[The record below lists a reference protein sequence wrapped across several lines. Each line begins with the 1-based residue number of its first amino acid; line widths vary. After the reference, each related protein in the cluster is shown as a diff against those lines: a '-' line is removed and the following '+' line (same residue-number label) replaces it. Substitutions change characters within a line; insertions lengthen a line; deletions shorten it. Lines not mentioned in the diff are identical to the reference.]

1 MWLEELFHS
10 NRLKQHMVTIG
21 INQYLRNC
29 EMYKHRCKL
38 YTSAGKCDDQIH
50 FKAFIEESM
59 VSTSDI
65 FTDNI
70 PMSHGPPMISRNNSA
85 RKSLCIFTEVLD
97 VKSKTAVRGVGCAK
111 SKRKSIR
118 AGSMMWSIIPNS
130 KRHTKINE
138 QVKKYLCNFILQ
150 HSQVL

>member
-38 YTSAGKCDDQIH
+38 YTYAGKCDDQIH

-65 FTDNI
+65 FTNSS
-70 PMSHGPPMISRNNSA
+70 PMLHGPSTIVRNPIA
-85 RKSLCIFTEVLD
+85 RKPLCLFTEVLD
-97 VKSKTAVRGVGCAK
+97 VKNKLMS
-111 SKRKSIR
+111 
-118 AGSMMWSIIPNS
+118 AG
-130 KRHTKINE
+130 
-138 QVKKYLCNFILQ
+138 
-150 HSQVL
+150 